1 MSSTN
6 LLSDK
11 CAQSVADKNNVST
24 FSYIMDS
31 MQYEHKK
38 STAIKYTAKN
48 MSGNVM
54 QEKKRDLVDVESKLR
69 GQTKK
74 LSRCSR

>member
-6 LLSDK
+6 LLSDQ
-11 CAQSVADKNNVST
+11 CAKSVEDQNNVST
-24 FSYIMDS
+24 FNYIMDS

-38 STAIKYTAKN
+38 SNAIKYTAKN

-54 QEKKRDLVDVESKLR
+54 QEKKRDLVDVESTLR

>member
-1 MSSTN
+1 MSSTD
-6 LLSDK
+6 LHSDSCVK
-11 CAQSVADKNNVST
+11 KAAACGNKST
-24 FSYIMDS
+24 FRYIMDT

-38 STAIKYTAKN
+38 TKQGYTAKN

-54 QEKKRDLVDVESKLR
+54 TEKKRDLVDVESKLR

-74 LSRCSR
+74 LSKCLR

>member
-1 MSSTN
+1 MSSTD

-11 CAQSVADKNNVST
+11 CAKSVADRNNDTT
-24 FSYIMDS
+24 FNYVVDK

-38 STAIKYTAKN
+38 SNKIAYNAKN

-54 QEKKRDLVDVESKLR
+54 QEKKRDLVDIESRLR

>member
-1 MSSTN
+1 
-6 LLSDK
+6 
-11 CAQSVADKNNVST
+11 
-24 FSYIMDS
+24 MDS

-38 STAIKYTAKN
+38 SNAVKYTAKN

-54 QEKKRDLVDVESKLR
+54 QEKKRDLVDVESTLR

>member
-1 MSSTN
+1 MSDTN

-11 CAQSVADKNNVST
+11 CAKTVADRNNQST
-24 FSYIMDS
+24 FSYVMDTQ
-31 MQYEHKK
+31 QYEHKK
-38 STAIKYTAKN
+38 TRVKYNTKS

-54 QEKKRDLVDVESKLR
+54 QDKKRDLVDVESKLR

>member
-11 CAQSVADKNNVST
+11 CAKTVADRNNNST
-24 FSYIMDS
+24 FSYVMNT
-31 MQYEHKK
+31 QLYEHKK
-38 STAIKYTAKN
+38 TAVKYNTKS

-54 QEKKRDLVDVESKLR
+54 HDKKRDLVDVESKLR